1 MLVKLEGKEI
11 RNANNLYGVHPTDP
25 EWETALKTAQ
35 AVATQGSR
43 LWISI
48 PEPSKALAKNLAQ
61 DGLKVNKV
69 VPNAQALQELANIC
83 IMHYSGQTSHALS
96 QPWYYIGEPLKP
108 ILMPSGYTNVMEQ
121 LGR

>member
-1 MLVKLEGKEI
+1 MSAELEGVEI
-11 RNANNLYGVHPTDP
+11 KSANSLYGVHPIDP
-25 EWETALKTAQ
+25 EWETALKIAQ

-43 LWISI
+43 VWISI
-48 PEPSKALAKNLAQ
+48 PEPSKALAKTLAQ

-69 VPNAQALQELANIC
+69 VPNAQALQELAN
-83 IMHYSGQTSHALS
+83 MHYSGQNSRALS

-108 ILMPSGYTNVMEQ
+108 ILMPSGYTSVIEQ